1 MGFYMKSQFFACR
14 ASNEDIKSW
23 RDRRSAN
30 HQINLF
36 IILLMPVHFFLLSFV
51 VFSFSFPC
59 CCCASS
65 SSSQTVK

>member
-36 IILLMPVHFFLLSFV
+36 IIVLMSVHFFLSTHSSLFRS
-51 VFSFSFPC
+51 VFLGLVAAPHHRHL
-59 CCCASS
+59 
-65 SSSQTVK
+65 KR